1 MCRRGS
7 ECDHV
12 RAQLGDHD
20 RVRDER
26 LGIRNPDEDDE
37 PKGGGW
43 EGWLRDTTEQ
53 SPTPLA
59 VRWCPRCRVRQPLEP
74 EWGSI
79 SGLLVCSL
87 CTSQAAD
94 VESYNF
100 PDLDPIDD
108 VDPTATTQRVRLAHA
123 DVVTPKSAIRRD
135 FGQRQGQRQP
145 RERPPK
151 PDPVPAP
158 EPVEVRELPP
168 WLDDE
173 SPAYVR
179 CPK

>member
-26 LGIRNPDEDDE
+26 LGIRNVEENDE

-43 EGWLRDTTEQ
+43 EGWLRDTSRGEQ

-59 VRWCPRCRVRQPLEP
+59 VRWCSRCRTRQSLEP

-79 SGLLVCSL
+79 SGLLVCSS
-87 CTSQAAD
+87 CASQATD
-94 VESYNF
+94 DERYNF
-100 PDLDPIDD
+100 PDLDPIDE
-108 VDPTATTQRVRLAHA
+108 VDPVVTPQHVRLAHV
-123 DVVTPKSAIRRD
+123 DVITPRSAMRRS
-135 FGQRQGQRQP
+135 FG
-145 RERPPK
+145 RESQ
-151 PDPVPAP
+151 
-158 EPVEVRELPP
+158 ELAES
-168 WLDDE
+168 DE
-173 SPAYVR
+173 
-179 CPK
+179 